1 MNREQINYIIQYADV
16 VLVAEKIGVPMQG
29 CGDKILILC
38 PGHEEHTGHMDRN
51 FGSCMLTQHG
61 YYCFAHG
68 KATNVIKM
76 VMEQSQING
85 QPFSFY
91 EAAEYVATVCGMDI
105 GDANDMNSENVHV
118 DYFPFTRQ
126 EMSLLGI
133 ELYPQKDKV
142 YMEFSDEKQGELF
155 YLYQKTII
163 NKNMPQTGFNLYQG
177 LKKDDTDKI
186 EKITLQPCFLKTK
199 NSFEYSWERFYR
211 ENKKEC
217 LRVIRINAEKTMN
230 NTKKTYYGILEK
242 PYLLNQLNI
251 QTDYQL
257 LLSNL
262 QRRIQELEKLIQ
274 KIDNE
279 QRRKNYVYH

>member
-1 MNREQINYIIQYADV
+1 MNKEQINYIIECADV
-16 VLVAEKIGVPMQG
+16 VLVAEKIGVPMQD

-38 PGHEEHTGHMDRN
+38 PGHEEHVGHPDRN

-85 QPFSFY
+85 QPFNFY
-91 EAAEYVATVCGMDI
+91 EAAEYVATICGMDI
-105 GDANDMNSENVHV
+105 GDASNMNLGNIHV

-133 ELYPQKDKV
+133 DLYPQKDKV

-155 YLYQKTII
+155 FLYQKTITEQNI
-163 NKNMPQTGFNLYQG
+163 IPLEVGLYHGVKNNTSQT
-177 LKKDDTDKI
+177 
-186 EKITLQPCFLKTK
+186 EKMMLQPCFLKTK
-199 NSFEYSWERFYR
+199 NTFEYSWERFYR

-217 LRVIRINAEKTMN
+217 LRVIRTNTEKAMN

-279 QRRKNYVYH
+279 QRRKSYVYH